1 MKKILFCLLTGITTL
16 ISFAQCTSCT
26 INITGNDPAD
36 RVVSIGQTLCIQSG
50 GTATGR
56 ILISSGGKVCNQG
69 HIHTTNI
76 LVMAGG
82 ELDNYGMIMADSL
95 LVTGPSA
102 VLNNYSSITDDRLAA
117 TSGGTIHN
125 TGDMTFNIFGDSTST
140 VINEGLFSANQ
151 DLAQGYGG
159 NFTNTGRVSVGRDF
173 YNSTGATFTTSCMVS
188 VQRDWY
194 NTGAID
200 GPVSGCGGFD
210 ITGQSLNTG
219 TIGASGHVDIC
230 DTGHPA
236 LGLDGNTGTTNG
248 VTFCQCTTSCT
259 ALGIGE
265 ADEPLNFDVYPN
277 PASDVIYL
285 KVPSGAQ
292 SVTLTDMLGQVI
304 AVQPVN
310 TQTRI
315 AIPVASIMS
324 GIYIVTV
331 QGESSRAS
339 RRVEILR

>member
-95 LVTGPSA
+95 LVSGPSA
-102 VLNNYSSITDDRLAA
+102 VLNNYSSITDDRLAV
-117 TSGGTIHN
+117 TSGGTINN
-125 TGDMTFNIFGDSTST
+125 TGAITFNIFGDSTCT
-140 VINEGLFSANQ
+140 VTNQGSFIANQ
-151 DLAQGYGG
+151 DLAQGYGATF
-159 NFTNTGRVSVGRDF
+159 NNTGRVSVGRDF

-219 TIGASGHVDIC
+219 TIGTSGHVDIC
-230 DTGHPA
+230 DAGHPA

-265 ADEPLNFDVYPN
+265 ADEPLSFEAYPN

-292 SVTLTDMLGQVI
+292 SATLTDMLGQVI
-304 AVQPVN
+304 AVQPVS

-315 AIPVASIMS
+315 AIPVASIVS

-331 QGESSRAS
+331 QSESSRAS

>member
-1 MKKILFCLLTGITTL
+1 MKNILLSVSGLL
-16 ISFAQCTSCT
+16 ISVFTFAQCTSCT
-26 INITGNDPAD
+26 TTISGTDPVD
-36 RVVSIGQTLCIQSG
+36 HVVGLGQTLCIQSG

-95 LVTGPSA
+95 LVSGPSA
-102 VLNNYSSITDDRLAA
+102 VLNNHSSITDDRLAA

-140 VINEGLFSANQ
+140 VINEGSFNANQ

-159 NFTNTGRVSVGRDF
+159 SFTNTGRVSVGRDF

-194 NTGAID
+194 NTGTIN
-200 GPVSGCGGFD
+200 GPASGCGGFN

-230 DTGHPA
+230 DAGHPA
-236 LGLDGNTGTTNG
+236 LGLDGNTGTTTG
-248 VTFCQCTTSCT
+248 VTFCQCNTSCV
-259 ALGIGE
+259 ALGISE
-265 ADEPLNFDVYPN
+265 APEALAFDNYPN
-277 PASDVIYL
+277 PATDVIHIDL
-285 KVPSGAQ
+285 SATAA
-292 SVTLTDMLGQVI
+292 SATLTDLLGHELLSQDISGRSYVD
-304 AVQPVN
+304 
-310 TQTRI
+310 
-315 AIPVASIMS
+315 IPVSTLS
-324 GIYIVTV
+324 NGVYVLTV
-331 QGESSRAS
+331 QGVAS
-339 RRVEILR
+339 RISRLVEILR